1 MMRFSLK
8 NLGFLLLL
16 GAFGFLFPLAAQDM
30 SQTIYQFEMQSLAGE
45 PVSLQNYEGKVVV
58 LVNTASRCGLT
69 PQYAD
74 LQETYK
80 AYKDKGLVVLG
91 FPANNFAGQ
100 EPGTDAE
107 IQNFCQL
114 NYGVDFPMFSKIS
127 VKGEDQHPLYQFLT
141 SKEQNGVLDATMQW
155 NFQKFLVDKQ
165 GKVVAVIP
173 PTTKIDDPEVI
184 EQIEGLLN

>member
-1 MMRFSLK
+1 
-8 NLGFLLLL
+8 LLF

-45 PVSLQNYEGKVVV
+45 PVSLQDYEGKVVV

-100 EPGTDAE
+100 EPGTNAE

>member
-1 MMRFSLK
+1 
-8 NLGFLLLL
+8 
-16 GAFGFLFPLAAQDM
+16 M